1 MYKRQIE
8 GRIADSLTLARRVT
22 GMEGDT
28 PIANLALVVDD
39 EVAAGAVMSTIREA
53 AGELLTGISLF
64 DIYRGEQLG
73 EGKKS
78 LAFQLTFCAADR
90 SLEEKEINDLREAM
104 LGPLEE
110 KLGAKI
116 RA

>member
-1 MYKRQIE
+1 MTEPLAE
-8 GRIADSLTLARRVT
+8 GKDKVERLVAKWSDLACTGRSLDR
-22 GMEGDT
+22 
-28 PIANLALVVDD
+28 D
-39 EVAAGAVMSTIREA
+39 EQREA
-53 AGELLTGISLF
+53 ERLTEAVKAGLF

-73 EGKKS
+73 DGKKS

>member
-1 MYKRQIE
+1 MCIRD
-8 GRIADSLTLARRVT
+8 R
-22 GMEGDT
+22 
-28 PIANLALVVDD
+28 N
-39 EVAAGAVMSTIREA
+39 TIREA

-73 EGKKS
+73 DGKKS

>member
-1 MYKRQIE
+1 MAK
-8 GRIADSLTLARRVT
+8 IAYILLCHKDPAAVVQQAHRLT
-22 GMEGDT
+22 
-28 PIANLALVVDD
+28 
-39 EVAAGAVMSTIREA
+39 AAGDVMATIRES
-53 AGELLTGISLF
+53 AGELLTDISLF

-78 LAFQLTFCAADR
+78 LAFQLTFCATDR
-90 SLEEKEINDLREAM
+90 SLEEKEINELREAM